1 MICDC
6 RLDCSEY
13 WEKWNTNLVHTIYQ
27 RERWAGIYEKAPSSD
42 KALGGFLGLAINCA
56 CAALYM
62 VLHYPT
68 VTFGTIMLSGSTL
81 QLASLL
87 TATE

>member
-1 MICDC
+1 MIC

-13 WEKWNTNLVHTIYQ
+13 WAKRNTNLVHTISQ

-42 KALGGFLGLAINCA
+42 KALGGWGLAINCA

-62 VLHYPT
+62 VLHS
-68 VTFGTIMLSGSTL
+68 VTYGMIA
-81 QLASLL
+81 LASI
-87 TATE
+87 T

>member
-1 MICDC
+1 MIC
-6 RLDCSEY
+6 RLDCSES
-13 WEKWNTNLVHTIYQ
+13 WAKRNTNLVHTISQ

-42 KALGGFLGLAINCA
+42 KALGGFLGLAINCT

-68 VTFGTIMLSGSTL
+68 VTLGMIV
-81 QLASLL
+81 LASN
-87 TATE
+87 T